1 MKNIL
6 TVLCM
11 TVAVSASAIVQAGS
25 HIEEVF
31 DCSLREDKTMKELN
45 AINARWVKLMNK
57 EVKGGGINSRV
68 VTPVVGDFGQFF
80 FVDSFPSLQSWA
92 DAKAVSDTKKGSA
105 IEAEIEAV
113 TDCTSNR
120 LYSSTE

>member
-1 MKNIL
+1 
-6 TVLCM
+6 M
-11 TVAVSASAIVQAGS
+11 TAAVTASAIVQAAS

-80 FVDSFPSLQSWA
+80 FVDSFPNLQSWA